1 MATLVQDNPSARAVN
16 MAPSTLDLFLLTFN
30 CAKNFINVAV
40 FASHLQAAFKQNATG
55 LPDVVVL

>member
-1 MATLVQDNPSARAVN
+1 MTTLVKDNPSVRAGN
-16 MAPSTLDLFLLTFN
+16 MAPFTLDLFLLTFN

-40 FASHLQAAFKQNATG
+40 FASHLQSAFKQNATA